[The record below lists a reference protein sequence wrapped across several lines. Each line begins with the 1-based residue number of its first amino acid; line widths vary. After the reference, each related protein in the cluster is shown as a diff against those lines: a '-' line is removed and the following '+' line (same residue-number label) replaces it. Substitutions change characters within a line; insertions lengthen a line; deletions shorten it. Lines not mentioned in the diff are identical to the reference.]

1 MNLPIVGASLAR
13 TASSALADPNI
24 ASDPLSAVIL
34 QRRHR
39 QTFILALL
47 SCALALVLLIAAG
60 FGAVPISLYQTL
72 AILASLLG
80 VELPWNFEAFQ
91 QSVLL
96 TIRLPRVFLGAI
108 VGAGLAVSGAALQG
122 LFRNPLADPGLIGV
136 STGAALAAAT
146 AIVLRDM
153 IANWLPDIF
162 TIYLVPLAAFGGG
175 LCMTATGLAIATR
188 SGRTDV
194 TTLLLTGI
202 ALNAISGAAIGVL
215 IFISTDQQLRDLNF
229 WLLGS
234 LSSIT
239 WNTLIPI
246 APLVLT
252 SSFLLMRFS
261 KVLNALM
268 FGEDDAH
275 LLGYAVQRA
284 KRWIIVLA
292 ALTVGV
298 CVALTGII
306 GFVGLVV
313 PHLIRLLQ
321 GGDHRLLFPMS
332 ALLGAALLPA
342 ADLIARLIVLPAEL
356 PIGIV
361 MSCVGGPF
369 FLWLLV
375 RRHPEQM

>member
-1 MNLPIVGASLAR
+1 MNSLATGASLSR
-13 TASSALADPNI
+13 TASPARADPDS
-24 ASDPLSAVIL
+24 APDPLAATIL

-39 QTFILALL
+39 QTLILSLL
-47 SCALALVLLIAAG
+47 SCALVLVLLIAAG
-60 FGAVPISLYQTL
+60 SGAVPIRLRQTL

-80 VELPWNFEAFQ
+80 VELPWNFEAFE

-96 TIRLPRVFLGAI
+96 SIRLPRVFLGAM

-146 AIVLRDM
+146 AIMLGDR
-153 IANWLPDIF
+153 IAGWLPGIF

-175 LCMTATGLAIATR
+175 LCMTAAGLAIATR
-188 SGRTDV
+188 SGRTNV
-194 TTLLLTGI
+194 TTLLLTGV
-202 ALNAISGAAIGVL
+202 ALNAISGAAIGLL
-215 IFISTDQQLRDLNF
+215 IFSSTDQQLRDLNF

-234 LSSIT
+234 LSGVT
-239 WNTLIPI
+239 WDTLIPI
-246 APLVLT
+246 APLILT
-252 SSFLLMRFS
+252 GTFLLTRFS

-298 CVALTGII
+298 CVAVTGII

-361 MSCVGGPF
+361 MSCAGGPF

-375 RRHPEQM
+375 RRDPERM